1 MMEEVYRDNR
11 LSFVLLAVTWAI
23 FVVSVIVLPDRI
35 PVHWGLDLSSPDRWG
50 SKLELVIVPFMTTV
64 LSLACMGFARVVKG
78 ETCGNWRSSEA
89 LMNKVTLGITA
100 AMLLLQIGIMALTA
114 MSL

>member
-1 MMEEVYRDNR
+1 MMEGVYRDNR
-11 LSFVLLAVTWAI
+11 LSFALLAVMWAI

-35 PVHWGLDLSSPDRWG
+35 PVHWGIDLSAPDRWG
-50 SKLELVIVPFMTTV
+50 SKLELVIIPFVTTI
-64 LSLACMGFARVVKG
+64 LSLACMGFARVIKG
-78 ETCGNWRSSEA
+78 ETYGNGRSSEA

-100 AMLLLQIGIMALTA
+100 AMLLLQIGIIALTA